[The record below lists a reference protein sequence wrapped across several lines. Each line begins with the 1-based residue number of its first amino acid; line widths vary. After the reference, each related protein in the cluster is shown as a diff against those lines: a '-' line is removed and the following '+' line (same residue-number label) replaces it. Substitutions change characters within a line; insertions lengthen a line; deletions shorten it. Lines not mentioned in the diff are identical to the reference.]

1 MRVGLSKML
10 DEHEAVPQCRD
21 VPTLGLHVSDLVDD
35 ENAAEDLLG

>member
-1 MRVGLSKML
+1 ML
-10 DEHEAVPQCRD
+10 DEHAAVPQCRD